1 MGKSTN
7 IIAGLWKNYE
17 VHGFDLNPINID
29 RAYEVCDK
37 HFSEGSYCF
46 YNEDG
51 IRMRPFDN
59 QSEVFDAV
67 ITDPPYLNCPDLYTE
82 EKEDLSNM
90 TQEEWEEKMSQAFSN
105 YARLIKTSSVK
116 DKVFHPIMMRMESD
130 PSETELEN
138 SMRSIMLQKE
148 HDNPIEN
155 DFYPIIMKMNA
166 SRRAEKGMVS
176 MDFILSDIAK
186 SHGLTLWDRTFNML
200 APTAV
205 SVSTLRNYDFCYT
218 QKNWETTLVWIKQ

>member
-138 SMRSIMLQKE
+138 SMRSIMHQKE

-176 MDFILSDIAK
+176 MDFILSRIAK
-186 SHGLTLWDRTFNML
+186 SHNLTLWDRTFNML

>member
-1 MGKSTN
+1 MLRDK
-7 IIAGLWKNYE
+7 YE
-17 VHGFDLNPINID
+17 SRCIGTWREPRQEIL
-29 RAYEVCDK
+29 
-37 HFSEGSYCF
+37 
-46 YNEDG
+46 
-51 IRMRPFDN
+51 
-59 QSEVFDAV
+59 
-67 ITDPPYLNCPDLYTE
+67 
-82 EKEDLSNM
+82 

-138 SMRSIMLQKE
+138 SMRSIMHQKE

-176 MDFILSDIAK
+176 MDFILSRIAK
-186 SHGLTLWDRTFNML
+186 EVGLTLWDRTFNML

>member
-1 MGKSTN
+1 
-7 IIAGLWKNYE
+7 
-17 VHGFDLNPINID
+17 
-29 RAYEVCDK
+29 
-37 HFSEGSYCF
+37 
-46 YNEDG
+46 
-51 IRMRPFDN
+51 
-59 QSEVFDAV
+59 
-67 ITDPPYLNCPDLYTE
+67 
-82 EKEDLSNM
+82 
-90 TQEEWEEKMSQAFSN
+90 
-105 YARLIKTSSVK
+105 
-116 DKVFHPIMMRMESD
+116 MMRMESD

-138 SMRSIMLQKE
+138 SMRSIMHQKE

-166 SRRAEKGMVS
+166 SRRAERGMVS
-176 MDFILSDIAK
+176 MDFILADIAK